1 MKSLSKCQ
9 EIMITQ
15 EETYYL
21 LIILSD
27 QNYCKL
33 VGIDLSGEGNASI
46 SQQISFTGEL
56 EENDDVNI
64 FFFSEKEQ
72 KIFH

>member
-1 MKSLSKCQ
+1 M
-9 EIMITQ
+9 
-15 EETYYL
+15 
-21 LIILSD
+21 SD
-27 QNYCKL
+27 QNDCKL

-56 EENDDVNI
+56 EENDGVNI
-64 FFFSEKEQ
+64 FFVSEKEQ